1 VGLFDSTEEHPPAKV
16 RRYVITG
23 LAFVLLVV
31 LGCWYLL
38 RYHAEK
44 NAVRQFLNTVAVGK
58 MDDAYRIWKPSG
70 TYSLKDFNDDWGP
83 NSYYGPVKSF
93 RIEGAGETKC
103 GVGAPTGAVITV
115 KISPYDTFPSDNDVE
130 KQNKTK
136 EVRLWIQYDDHS
148 FSFPPC

>member
-1 VGLFDSTEEHPPAKV
+1 MGLFDSTEEHPPAKV

-44 NAVRQFLNTVAVGK
+44 NAVRQFLNTVAAGK

-70 TYSLKDFNDDWGP
+70 TNATPSKSSTPSGTFWVRASL
-83 NSYYGPVKSF
+83 
-93 RIEGAGETKC
+93 
-103 GVGAPTGAVITV
+103 
-115 KISPYDTFPSDNDVE
+115 
-130 KQNKTK
+130 
-136 EVRLWIQYDDHS
+136 
-148 FSFPPC
+148 